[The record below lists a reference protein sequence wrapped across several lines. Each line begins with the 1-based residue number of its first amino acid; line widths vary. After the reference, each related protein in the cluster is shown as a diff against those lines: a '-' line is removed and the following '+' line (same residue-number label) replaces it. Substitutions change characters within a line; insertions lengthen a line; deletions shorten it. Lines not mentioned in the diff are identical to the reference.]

1 MNYQNKRK
9 LFALTL
15 LSISACTS
23 NTSIAQEELTKS
35 KKTPVEGHID
45 LCPVQ
50 DEVYFYCTTKNKKT
64 ISLCGNKSSEKI
76 VHLTYRFGTPGKTEL
91 SYTQGK
97 EDTGSNSFYANVYER
112 YRTEYVE
119 ISFKNNRYEYRI
131 FNYYDAADG
140 KENVRNGVQVN
151 DTESGKEIS
160 TIHCQDTKIEKLK
173 SLVPYLECD
182 TDSALG
188 CSK

>member
-1 MNYQNKRK
+1 M
-9 LFALTL
+9 
-15 LSISACTS
+15 
-23 NTSIAQEELTKS
+23 KS
-35 KKTPVEGHID
+35 YAESCFPQHD
-45 LCPVQ
+45 P
-50 DEVYFYCTTKNKKT
+50 YFYCITKDRKI
-64 ISLCGNKSSEKI
+64 ISLCGDKSNENI
-76 VHLTYRFGTPGKTEL
+76 VNLTYRFGTPEKTEL

-97 EDTGSNSFYANVYER
+97 ERTDSNSFYANVYER

-119 ISFKNNRYEYRI
+119 ISFKNNIYEYRI